1 MFQDWSRPP
10 YNGAWHTW
18 LPGFISNDV
27 RVALRQPIADPTY
40 VCGEAYSD
48 DQGWVEG
55 ALRSCEKMLIDQF
68 GLASQWAQY
77 LQCT

>member
-1 MFQDWSRPP
+1 M
-10 YNGAWHTW
+10 
-18 LPGFISNDV
+18 LSNQV
-27 RVALRQPIADPTY
+27 RVALRQPTAEPTY

-55 ALRSCEKMLIDQF
+55 AFRSCEKLLIDQF
-68 GLASQWAQY
+68 GLQSQWTTY